1 MGSARAELD
10 VGCGW
15 NYGRRVGSYEEG
27 VHWFVMHWAPA
38 TYPAHYPSEESLL
51 VLRGLGIQTS
61 SSSPTYLST
70 PTTRFIPTTAIQDI
84 FIHEAFKGFE
94 VRFYLAI
101 VVQGEEDVVV
111 VFPVSYESQTTQPLL
126 CHIHPSVHKKQS
138 GG

>member
-1 MGSARAELD
+1 MGGARAELG

-15 NYGRRVGSYEEG
+15 NCGRWVGGHKEG
-27 VHWFVMHWAPA
+27 VYWFVIHCAPA
-38 TYPAHYPSEESLL
+38 TYPAHCSPEESLL

-111 VFPVSYESQTTQPLL
+111 VFPVSHEPQTALTRISSAIYMEMKLV
-126 CHIHPSVHKKQS
+126 C
-138 GG
+138 